1 MFGLDQDFIYRIL
14 KFGTVGF
21 FCFFIDFGLTYV
33 FKEKLKL
40 NKFTANTIGFLTSA
54 VVNFTLNRM
63 WTFESD
69 SHDIEMQFIKFISI
83 ASFAL
88 ILNSVIIYLLNVK
101 IRFNFYLSKLLAV
114 FFVMFYNYSMNAL
127 FTFTDIV
134 AK

>member
-33 FKEKLKL
+33 FKEKLKF

-63 WTFESD
+63 WTFESS
-69 SHDIEMQFIKFISI
+69 SHDIEMQFVKFISI

-88 ILNSVIIYLLNVK
+88 ILNSFIIYLLNVK
-101 IRFNFYLSKLLAV
+101 IRFNFYISKLMAV

>member
-33 FKEKLKL
+33 FKEKLKF

-63 WTFESD
+63 WTFESS
-69 SHDIEMQFIKFISI
+69 SHDIEMQFVKFISI

-101 IRFNFYLSKLLAV
+101 IRFNFYISKLMAV

>member
-33 FKEKLKL
+33 FKEKLKF

-101 IRFNFYLSKLLAV
+101 IRFNFYISKLMAV

>member
-1 MFGLDQDFIYRIL
+1 MFGLDQEFIFRIL

-33 FKEKLKL
+33 FKEKLKF
-40 NKFTANTIGFLTSA
+40 NKFAANTIGFLTSA

-63 WTFESD
+63 WTFESN

>member
-33 FKEKLKL
+33 FKEKLKF

-63 WTFESD
+63 WTFESS
-69 SHDIEMQFIKFISI
+69 SHDIEMQFVKFISI

-101 IRFNFYLSKLLAV
+101 IRFNFYISKLTMPLR
-114 FFVMFYNYSMNAL
+114 F
-127 FTFTDIV
+127 IV
-134 AK
+134 RKTQL

>member
-33 FKEKLKL
+33 FKEKLKF